1 MLLRALAC
9 ALDANA
15 AGFLQAQANVASG
28 VHSEDAPTCSNGKRI
43 FSHFVF
49 SIVLHGM
56 L

>member
-1 MLLRALAC
+1 VLFRAWAC

-15 AGFLQAQANVASG
+15 TEFLQAQANVASG
-28 VHSEDAPTCSNGKRI
+28 VHSEDSPTCSNGKRI

-49 SIVLHGM
+49 AIVLHGM